1 MSQLSIST
9 TELEALARLMA
20 RALSDTGQ
28 SRRCADFL
36 LAWHN
41 AAENGGWDPADLWAV
56 DTAIADDILVVLQ
69 VIGRNHGS
77 YPPELGFER
86 EIRVIW
92 RMWRGPKGT
101 AA

>member
-9 TELEALARLMA
+9 SELEALARLMTL
-20 RALSDTGQ
+20 ALGNSGQ
-28 SRRCADFL
+28 AAKVANFL

-56 DTAIADDILVVLQ
+56 DTAIAVDILAVLQ
-69 VIGRNHGS
+69 VIGRNPGS